1 MISTLSPPVPTLPA
15 MLGPIMEKPAGDLDA
30 ELVTAAR
37 GGNDDAFAT
46 LIKRHE
52 RKVFAMASR
61 FFERR
66 EDVEEAAQDTFLRA
80 WSHLGSWRSDAP
92 FEHWLTR
99 ICLNCC
105 YRRLSRTPKTTELVE
120 ADLGSHRHD
129 PTVAL
134 EVRTL
139 LRSLDPRDRF
149 LLVLLEVEG
158 WSTAEIAEKLG
169 WSRTNVK
176 VRAFRARRQLRARLE
191 VPG

>member
-1 MISTLSPPVPTLPA
+1 
-15 MLGPIMEKPAGDLDA
+15 MLGATMEKSPGDLDA
-30 ELVTAAR
+30 ELVAAAR
-37 GGNDDAFAT
+37 GGHDDAFAA

-120 ADLGSHRHD
+120 ADLGSHHHD

-139 LRSLDPRDRF
+139 LRGLDPRDRF

-158 WSTAEIAEKLG
+158 WTTAEIAEKLG

-191 VPG
+191 EVPR